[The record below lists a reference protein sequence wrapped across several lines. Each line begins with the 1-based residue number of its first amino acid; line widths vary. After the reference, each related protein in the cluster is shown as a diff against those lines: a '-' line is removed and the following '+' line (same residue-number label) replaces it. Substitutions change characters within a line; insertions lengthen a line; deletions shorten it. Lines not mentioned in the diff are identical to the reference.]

1 MHAFQGDQKNVI
13 MFSSAI
19 TNSTSKGTYAWL
31 KNNRELINVAVS
43 RAKDKFIMLG
53 NKKAINELSTD
64 SDDMKELAQYVNII
78 SH

>member
-1 MHAFQGDQKNVI
+1 

-31 KNNRELINVAVS
+31 KNNRELINLAVS

-53 NKKAINELSTD
+53 NKKLS
-64 SDDMKELAQYVNII
+64 MNYLLILMI
-78 SH
+78 